1 MAANKIVPGPRDH
14 AYGEGPHINS
24 NNIRP
29 FKKATKKKDP
39 VNPVN
44 DYG

>member
-14 AYGEGPHINS
+14 AYGTGPRINS

-29 FKKATKKKDP
+29 FKKAKNLKKSFKEG
-39 VNPVN
+39 
-44 DYG
+44 YG

>member
-29 FKKATKKKDP
+29 FKKAKNLKKSFKEG
-39 VNPVN
+39 
-44 DYG
+44 YG

>member
-1 MAANKIVPGPRDH
+1 MTANKIVPGPRDH
-14 AYGEGPHINS
+14 AYSVGPHIDS

-29 FKKATKKKDP
+29 FKLKAKKKD

-44 DYG
+44 VT

>member
-14 AYGEGPHINS
+14 AYSVGPHIDS
-24 NNIRP
+24 NNIRS
-29 FKKATKKKDP
+29 FKLKAKKKD

-44 DYG
+44 IT

>member
-24 NNIRP
+24 NNIRS
-29 FKKATKKKDP
+29 FKKAKKKHKP

-44 DYG
+44 IT

>member
-1 MAANKIVPGPRDH
+1 MANKIVPGPRDH
-14 AYGEGPHINS
+14 KYGEGPHIDS

-29 FKKATKKKDP
+29 FKRAKKKKDP

-44 DYG
+44 V

>member
-1 MAANKIVPGPRDH
+1 MANKIVPGPRDSK
-14 AYGEGPHINS
+14 YGIGPHIDS

-29 FKKATKKKDP
+29 FKRVKKDP

-44 DYG
+44 VKV

>member
-14 AYGEGPHINS
+14 AYGTGPHIPS

-29 FKKATKKKDP
+29 SKLKAKNLKKSFKEG
-39 VNPVN
+39 
-44 DYG
+44 YG

>member
-1 MAANKIVPGPRDH
+1 MAKNKIVPGPRDH
-14 AYGEGPHINS
+14 AYGEGPHIDS

-29 FKKATKKKDP
+29 FKKVKKKD

-44 DYG
+44 VT

>member
-1 MAANKIVPGPRDH
+1 MAKNKIVPGPRDH
-14 AYGEGPHINS
+14 AYGEGPHIDS

-29 FKKATKKKDP
+29 FKKAKKKD

-44 DYG
+44 DHG

>member
-14 AYGEGPHINS
+14 AYSVGPHIDS

-29 FKKATKKKDP
+29 FKLKAKKKDP

-44 DYG
+44 MT